1 MNRRGLTL
9 VEIILVLSLLVIIG
23 AVAAP
28 LLEGSFARSRLHH
41 GGDLLR
47 AAWSRARLAAIET
60 GAPHV
65 FRYQVQGS
73 GYQILPLVALSDPAA
88 AYPPATGGDERDPSD
103 MLRLGGDRLPDGV
116 VFAFGQVSS
125 APQLAAVPMPADGA
139 WSSPIVFRP
148 DGTTSDAVV
157 LLANARGQRIRVTL
171 RGLTGISRASDVLS
185 EDEL

>member
-60 GAPHV
+60 GEPHA
-65 FRYQVQGS
+65 FRYQTRGS
-73 GYQILPLVALSDPAA
+73 AYQILPLVSLSDPAA
-88 AYPPATGGDERDPSD
+88 SYTSTDSSEEREVSD
-103 MLRLGGDRLPDGV
+103 MLRMAGDRLPDGV
-116 VFAFGQVSS
+116 LFASGQVSS
-125 APQLAAVPMPADGA
+125 APQFAAVPMPSDGT
-139 WSSPIVFRP
+139 WSAPILFRP

-157 LLANARGQRIRVTL
+157 LLSNSRGRTIRVTL
-171 RGLTGISRASDVLS
+171 RGLTGISRASNVLS
-185 EDEL
+185 EDLE